1 MNAHH
6 ERADIFCPDCR
17 ARITITLDPVTE
29 KIIQW
34 LHPAPECAAFKSRT
48 YEQNLAL
55 LQERHR
61 EI

>member
-1 MNAHH
+1 MNADP
-6 ERADIFCPDCR
+6 ERAETFCPDCR

-34 LHPAPECAAFKSRT
+34 MHPAPECAAFKSRT